1 MVLTDQ
7 QQPFVWGQGGAQL
20 TPEEIARRREIAQA
34 LAAKGMDFSPV
45 GHWTQGLARV
55 AQGLVGG
62 LDERRADEAERA
74 ARASA
79 QEKWQPIVDAMI
91 GAPAATSPPPTSAA
105 PVAPAAPAATAP
117 ASTPPAQV
125 APAPPAGP
133 SPGVRRVADAMT
145 QVASLDPSAGA
156 PVPAAQ
162 SPTQPAAGTVPGLAE
177 ARARYAPELQDPV
190 VAARLAAFTHA
201 EVGSQGPQA
210 QQAFMES
217 MLNRAAARNQTLA
230 ETMSGSYFPAITHQ
244 RVAQFSADPQI
255 TGRYGD
261 VVKAVLGGS
270 NVGQYATGN
279 ASGSVGFNSG
289 PQVAAFGGERFGIEG
304 PDQAWVRRLQG
315 GAQPAA
321 APVQV
326 ASADPTFMPPS
337 GAPIVPVPGAD
348 PIPAR
353 PGAGEAKPAVSPARQ
368 QMAAALAAQPAPQ
381 PSPGAA
387 TLMRSVP
394 LPVLMEAVG
403 NPWLSQGQRAVAQ
416 AMLQQQLA
424 SQKQAQEPFT
434 LGQGQVR
441 YDGTGNVVARG
452 PDKRPEG
459 AGEYGLNP
467 VWGVDA
473 QGNPTII
480 QLGKDGN
487 PIQPKLPAG
496 VSIAKDPIK
505 LDAGTHYVLL
515 DPQTR
520 QPITTIPK
528 NVAGAAAAQEVGK
541 AAGGAQAQLPG
552 AEGMAKQIGDHIDA
566 LANDPKLPEMLG
578 PLASRMPNLTADA
591 ARVQARMD
599 QLRGGVFLQGYGM
612 LKGGGAITEVEGL
625 KAEQAMARLSAAQS
639 VDDYKAALGEFKDA
653 LTTGLAKLRAQG
665 AMVPGAGQN
674 FGAPGGSQAPGGGAS
689 NPSMGAAQGASGVGD
704 PLAQAR
710 DAISRGAPRDAV
722 IQRLRQNG
730 IDPAGL

>member
-1 MVLTDQ
+1 MTTSQ
-7 QQPFVWGQGGAQL
+7 APETFVWGQGGAQL
-20 TPEEIARRREIAQA
+20 TPEEIARRREIADA
-34 LAAKGMDFSPV
+34 LIKQGSDYSPV
-45 GHWTQGLARV
+45 QHWAQGLARV
-55 AQGLVGG
+55 ANSVVGG
-62 LDERRADEAERA
+62 LQARDADEAERA

-91 GAPAATSPPPTSAA
+91 GAPAAASPPSTSAA
-105 PVAPAAPAATAP
+105 PVAPAVPAAAAP
-117 ASTPPAQV
+117 ASAPPAQA
-125 APAPPAGP
+125 APTTPAGP

-145 QVASLDPSAGA
+145 QVASLDPNAGA

-177 ARARYAPELQDPV
+177 ARTRYAPELQDPV

-353 PGAGEAKPAVSPARQ
+353 PTPGMQ
-368 QMAAALAAQPAPQ
+368 QVAQAMAAQPAPQ

-387 TLMRSVP
+387 NLMRSVP

-403 NPWLSQGQRAVAQ
+403 NPWLPPGQRAVAQ
-416 AMLQQQLA
+416 ALLQQQFA
-424 SQKQAQEPFT
+424 AQKQAQEPFT
-434 LGQGQVR
+434 LSPGAVR
-441 YDGTGNVVARG
+441 YDSNGRVIASAPAR
-452 PDKRPEG
+452 G
-459 AGEYGLNP
+459 AGEGPRRSLTP
-467 VWGVDA
+467 QFGVDA
-473 QGNPTII
+473 QGNTVML
-480 QLGKDGN
+480 QLGDDGTVV
-487 PIQPKLPAG
+487 QPPLPAG
-496 VSIAKDPIK
+496 VTLSSKPIVS
-505 LDAGTHYVLL
+505 DAGTHFVLT
-515 DPQTR
+515 DQITH
-520 QPITTIPK
+520 QPIGIIPK
-528 NVAGAAAAQEVGK
+528 NVAGKAAAGEVGK
-541 AAGGAQAQLPG
+541 AAGQAQAQLPG

-674 FGAPGGSQAPGGGAS
+674 FGAPGGSQAPGGGPS
-689 NPSMGAAQGASGVGD
+689 NPSMGAPQGASGVGD

>member
-1 MVLTDQ
+1 MALSQTPE
-7 QQPFVWGQGGAQL
+7 PFVWGSGGAQL
-20 TPEEIARRREIAQA
+20 TPEEIARRREIADA
-34 LAAKGMDFSPV
+34 LMAQGSDYSPV
-45 GHWTQGLARV
+45 QHW
-55 AQGLVGG
+55 AQGVARLGKAVRGG
-62 LDERRADEAERA
+62 LERRDTNEAERT
-74 ARASA
+74 ARAAA
-79 QEKWQPIVDAMI
+79 QEKWQPIVDALT
-91 GAPAATSPPPTSAA
+91 GAPAAASPPSAG
-105 PVAPAAPAATAP
+105 AAPATAAP
-117 ASTPPAQV
+117 ASTPPAQA
-125 APAPPAGP
+125 APTPPTGP

-145 QVASLDPSAGA
+145 QVASLDPGSGA
-156 PVPAAQ
+156 PAPAVQ
-162 SPTQPAAGTVPGLAE
+162 SPNQPAAGTIPGLAE
-177 ARARYAPELQDPV
+177 ARSRYAQELQDPA

-244 RVAQFSADPQI
+244 RVAQFSTDPQI

-261 VVKAVLGGS
+261 MVKTVLGGS

-289 PQVAAFGGERFGIEG
+289 PQVAAYGGERFGIEG
-304 PDQAWVRRLQG
+304 PDQAWASRLQG

-348 PIPAR
+348 PLPAR
-353 PGAGEAKPAVSPARQ
+353 PTPGMQ
-368 QMAAALAAQPAPQ
+368 QVAQAMAAQPAPQ

-387 TLMRSVP
+387 NLMRSVP

-403 NPWLSQGQRAVAQ
+403 NPWLPPGQRAVAQ
-416 AMLQQQLA
+416 ALLQQQLA
-424 SQKQAQEPFT
+424 AQKQAAEPFT

-473 QGNPTII
+473 QGNPAII
-480 QLGKDGN
+480 QLGKDGS

-505 LDAGTHYVLL
+505 IDAGTHYVFL

-520 QPITTIPK
+520 QPITTVQK

-541 AAGGAQAQLPG
+541 AAGQAQAQLPG
-552 AEGMAKQIGDHIDA
+552 AEGMAAQIGQHIDA
-566 LANDPKLPEMLG
+566 LANDPKLPDMLG

-591 ARVQARMD
+591 ARVQAKMD

-653 LTTGLAKLRAQG
+653 LITGLAKLRAQG
-665 AMVPGAGQN
+665 AMVPGVGQG
-674 FGAPGGSQAPGGGAS
+674 FGAPGGAPPAAAPSLQPNNAPGGGPS
-689 NPSMGAAQGASGVGD
+689 NPSMGAPQGASGVGD